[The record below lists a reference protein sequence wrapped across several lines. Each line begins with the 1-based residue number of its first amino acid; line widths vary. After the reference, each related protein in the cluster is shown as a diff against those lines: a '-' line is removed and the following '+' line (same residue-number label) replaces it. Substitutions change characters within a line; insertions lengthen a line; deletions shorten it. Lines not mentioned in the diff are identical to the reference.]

1 MSELSETNLNLP
13 TDTEINSNVQEGADL
28 NNENTEIKANDK
40 ASKVRYLPEL
50 DPSVDTSN
58 LSKRQIKKLRKT
70 LQYEQ
75 TKVEKKKELKAKDKA
90 KRAAKKELFDKGLIP
105 VFEKPKPIDQIPSGV
120 NVILDMDFESL
131 MLEKEVKSVVGQVGR
146 CYAANKR
153 VTTPVHI
160 KMTGVE
166 SKVDVLMSKLLR
178 DYKNWKMFDYN
189 TENFVDLIEEK
200 DKLVY
205 LTADSDN
212 IIENLEVGNY
222 YIIGGIV
229 DKNRHKVS

>member
-1 MSELSETNLNLP
+1 MN
-13 TDTEINSNVQEGADL
+13 
-28 NNENTEIKANDK
+28 
-40 ASKVRYLPEL
+40 
-50 DPSVDTSN
+50 
-58 LSKRQIKKLRKT
+58 
-70 LQYEQ
+70 
-75 TKVEKKKELKAKDKA
+75 
-90 KRAAKKELFDKGLIP
+90 
-105 VFEKPKPIDQIPSGV
+105 
-120 NVILDMDFESL
+120 FESL
-131 MLEKEVKSVVGQVGR
+131 MLEKEIKSVVGQVGR

-189 TENFVDLIEEK
+189 TENFVDLVEDK

-229 DKNRHKVS
+229 DKNRHKNLTLNKAKELGIKTGQLPISEYVKLSQRKVLAVNHVFEILVEYLECKDWKQAFEKVIPQRKLDMGVDDQSAKGEEEEDEADSNNAKTEEEEGDDDAKAKTEELDETE